1 MAVLGG
7 RKIKQTSGEYELVK
21 NTPIHTVQNNENVT
35 FWFHEHDKNT
45 DERIFIKTAYS
56 EMNYGFL
63 GHECAKQYVDNS
75 KAADLMCILVTDQ
88 SAYCRIYD
96 VKKKI
101 GGEDV
106 ITHLIAQWNTSMR
119 YAVSLAE
126 ELECSIHKS
135 IGVFTETYD
144 KDMLKDDIDNFHTN
158 RQKRYDKLNLNFI
171 ERKHRAQNDAKD
183 LEALRRFLNK
193 KEAFV
198 HNEWLPI
205 DIRIIQNGEYHI
217 TFDGSQI
224 LPEN

>member
-7 RKIKQTSGEYELVK
+7 RKIKQTSGEYELIK
-21 NTPIHTVQNNENVT
+21 NTPIHAAPKNENVT
-35 FWFHEHDKNT
+35 FWFYEHDENT
-45 DERIFIKTAYS
+45 DEKIFIKTAYS

-106 ITHLIAQWNTSMR
+106 ITHLIEQWNTSMR

-135 IGVFTETYD
+135 IGVFTEDYNTN
-144 KDMLKDDIDNFHTN
+144 MLSSAVQFFREN
-158 RQKRYDKLNLNFI
+158 REKRCDASEMNFI
-171 ERKHRAQNDAKD
+171 ERKKRAQNDAKD
-183 LEALRRFLNK
+183 LEALKRFLNK
-193 KEAFV
+193 QEAFV

-205 DIRIIQNGEYHI
+205 DIRIIENGEYHI
-217 TFDGSQI
+217 TFDGSRI
-224 LPEN
+224 FPEH